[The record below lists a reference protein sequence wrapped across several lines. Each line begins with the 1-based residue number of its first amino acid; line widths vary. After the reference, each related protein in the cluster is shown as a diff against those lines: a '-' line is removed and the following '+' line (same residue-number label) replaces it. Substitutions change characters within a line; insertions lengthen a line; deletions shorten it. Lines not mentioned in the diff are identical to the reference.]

1 MDGMRE
7 LKNYTFE
14 VCWLVLVLMLY
25 ATAPVRTSA
34 DTFSY
39 EEAASDCPEISG
51 WCVEFLM

>member
-1 MDGMRE
+1 MRE